1 MWQQM
6 RREERLKMGIVLG
19 MSMIYGCVLGAQF
32 YVARLVNGLGGSATD
47 AGMLLILSVLPV
59 FGVAMLGGRV
69 ARRIPPPQLL
79 CLGLACHALQ
89 LLLLAMA
96 SSLMML
102 VPAMLLGGFGYA
114 FSFATLLNGAT
125 SLAPGTHYA
134 QSIAYM
140 TLSSQMGIGL
150 GSLISALAEPAL
162 GTNGVFWVP
171 MLLAL
176 TGMVL
181 ASRLPSATVTRLAAQ
196 PSSTETGKIVRARNR
211 SLMFEIFLLMGVLGL
226 AFGVPLQ
233 FVPMWLAKAP
243 DMDFSPAYFLT
254 TSFFTIMLTRLLF
267 SQHLSGPRE
276 FAVVVT
282 CFIVLALSIAVLG
295 QAHTPVQFVACAIT
309 YGGAYSLMYPSCA
322 AYVLGK
328 AAPAD
333 RGTWANWVLLAYEV
347 GARCL
352 PAAFGIVADHQ
363 GFPLTFLLLAAV
375 VIAAAAWHVPRRR
388 QLASVAAV

>member
-1 MWQQM
+1 
-6 RREERLKMGIVLG
+6 MGIVLG

-32 YVARLVNGLGGSATD
+32 YVARLVSGLGGSATD

-89 LLLLAMA
+89 LLLLATA
-96 SSLMML
+96 SSLTML
-102 VPAMLLGGFGYA
+102 VPAMLLSGFGYA

-150 GSLISALAEPAL
+150 GSLISALTEPAL

-181 ASRLPSATVTRLAAQ
+181 ASRLPSAAVTRGAAQ
-196 PSSTETGKIVRARNR
+196 PSSAATGKIAQARSR

-276 FAVVVT
+276 FAVVVA

-295 QAHTPVQFVACAIT
+295 QAHTPAQFVACAIA
-309 YGGAYSLMYPSCA
+309 YGGAYSLMYPSCT

-333 RGTWANWVLLAYEV
+333 RGAWANWVLLAYEV

-352 PAAFGIVADHQ
+352 PAAFGIVADHR

-388 QLASVAAV
+388 RLASVATV